1 MSSLCPYFPPTVTA
15 NSSHARAFLRLTD
28 CTNYQDTSSLQALW
42 QATCESYLCM
52 LSSNWMQSN
61 CIYLFKA
68 VPDTSNISHSS
79 WRFLVPFSLAHHSP
93 LTNTIFTPLCKSLA
107 HTPGLT
113 LTLPQPVKLFTH
125 CLSRLRS
132 LLIKQ
137 KRKTQ
142 LASLCLS
149 AVYLNMK
156 KTSNKMPKVYH
167 NHSYC
172 CSCGSLLC
180 SSAALHPTEH
190 KRSDRFTSLQ
200 SFYFHM
206 WQHYATSCIIH

>member
-1 MSSLCPYFPPTVTA
+1 MSSSCPYFPSTVTA

-79 WRFLVPFSLAHHSP
+79 WGFLLVPFSLAHLSP

-137 KRKTQ
+137 KKKNPTG
-142 LASLCLS
+142 LS
-149 AVYLNMK
+149 
-156 KTSNKMPKVYH
+156 MPF
-167 NHSYC
+167 C
-172 CSCGSLLC
+172 CISKY
-180 SSAALHPTEH
+180 EENF
-190 KRSDRFTSLQ
+190 K
-200 SFYFHM
+200 
-206 WQHYATSCIIH
+206 